1 MMMSQA
7 IFSLPLK
14 LGTDCGT
21 TVATPVINYLI
32 AALDRRQ
39 HYSDFFVDISKAFDS
54 VDDQLL
60 MKKKLMINLN
70 AGFNPKAV
78 KHGFAW
84 LLPWP

>member
-39 HYSDFFVDISKAFDS
+39 HYSEFFVDISKAFDS
-54 VDDQLL
+54 VDD
-60 MKKKLMINLN
+60 
-70 AGFNPKAV
+70 
-78 KHGFAW
+78 
-84 LLPWP
+84 

>member
-7 IFSLPLK
+7 IFSLPSK

-60 MKKKLMINLN
+60 LK
-70 AGFNPKAV
+70 NPKAV

>member
-39 HYSDFFVDISKAFDS
+39 HYSDFFVNIWFSGSSTVAEKN
-54 VDDQLL
+54 V
-60 MKKKLMINLN
+60 N
-70 AGFNPKAV
+70 A
-78 KHGFAW
+78 
-84 LLPWP
+84 